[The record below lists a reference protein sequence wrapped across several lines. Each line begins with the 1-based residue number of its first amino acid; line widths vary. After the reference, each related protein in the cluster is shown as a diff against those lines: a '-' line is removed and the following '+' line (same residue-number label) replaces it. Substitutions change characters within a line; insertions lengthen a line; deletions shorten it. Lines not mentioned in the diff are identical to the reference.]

1 MSLASYLVEEY
12 CALKENS
19 FVLFRHQGSC
29 RQGYRVFQQLISL
42 YDKGQGNCTAAI
54 KKSILAFTWQ
64 EYKIQTKNVSVYL
77 VKQGFICQDIFIP
90 QCSSNSRF

>member
-1 MSLASYLVEEY
+1 M
-12 CALKENS
+12 KGNS

-54 KKSILAFTWQ
+54 KKSILAFTLP
-64 EYKIQTKNVSVYL
+64 EYKIQTNSISVDL
-77 VKQGFICQDIFIP
+77 VKQRFICQDIFIP
-90 QCSSNSRF
+90 